1 MNRASQLQLERIN
14 KQLKE
19 IAGLYKNCSGNL
31 GVSENEL
38 WIWYTLIAMQE
49 EYSQQDI
56 CNAWSLSKQTVNSI
70 VLNMIKKGYVYL
82 EMVPGSKNRKII
94 CLTEEGRKF
103 GEKVVH
109 RLVIAEQKAFER
121 IPLEEKDAIISG
133 LDKFICYFKEEIDN
147 KEH

>member
-1 MNRASQLQLERIN
+1 
-14 KQLKE
+14 
-19 IAGLYKNCSGNL
+19 
-31 GVSENEL
+31 
-38 WIWYTLIAMQE
+38 MQE

-70 VLNMIKKGYVYL
+70 VSNMVKKGYVYL

-103 GEKVVH
+103 GEKVIYP
-109 RLVIAEQKAFER
+109 LVFAEQKAFER
-121 IPLEEKDAIISG
+121 IPLEEKAAIISG

-147 KEH
+147 KEQ

>member
-19 IAGLYKNCSGNL
+19 IAGLYKNCSGSF

-70 VLNMIKKGYVYL
+70 VSYMIKRDMSIWKWFREAKTEKYLFDRGRQKIWRKGSSSI
-82 EMVPGSKNRKII
+82 GNCR
-94 CLTEEGRKF
+94 TES
-103 GEKVVH
+103 
-109 RLVIAEQKAFER
+109 I
-121 IPLEEKDAIISG
+121 
-133 LDKFICYFKEEIDN
+133 
-147 KEH
+147 

>member
-1 MNRASQLQLERIN
+1 MNKTAQLQLERIN

-19 IAGLYKNCSGNL
+19 IAGLYKSCSGDF

-38 WIWYTLIAMQE
+38 WIWYTLIAMQD

-94 CLTEEGRKF
+94 CLTEEGREF

-109 RLVIAEQKAFER
+109 PLIFAEQKAFER
-121 IPLEEKDAIISG
+121 IPSEEKEARDG
-133 LDKFICYFKEEIDN
+133 K
-147 KEH
+147 

>member
-1 MNRASQLQLERIN
+1 MNIMNRVSQLQLERIN

-38 WIWYTLIAMQE
+38 WIWYSLIAMQE

-70 VLNMIKKGYVYL
+70 VSNMVKKGYVYL

-103 GEKVVH
+103 GEKV
-109 RLVIAEQKAFER
+109 IYSNFA
-121 IPLEEKDAIISG
+121 LE
-133 LDKFICYFKEEIDN
+133 
-147 KEH
+147 